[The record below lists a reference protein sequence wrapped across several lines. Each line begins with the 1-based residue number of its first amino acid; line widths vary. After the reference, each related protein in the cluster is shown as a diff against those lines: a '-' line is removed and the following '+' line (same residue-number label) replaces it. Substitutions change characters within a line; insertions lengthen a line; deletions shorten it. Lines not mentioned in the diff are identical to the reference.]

1 MGALKFAFG
10 ANYKRFYNNIKDIA
24 KNEDKSTFS
33 MFCDA
38 VFCAIALG
46 SGLSD
51 YLNYEF
57 YKKPFKEKKEYA
69 TIRNQDNFY
78 AIVSPAEFKK
88 TFTVKPTFMKVFS
101 DYTKRKFLLPS
112 ESSVEELSSFLKANP
127 CFIEKPLDGLG
138 GYGVA
143 KKYAKDIESPESYFS
158 YLLNNRLF
166 IEELIIQHEKM
177 SALCE
182 KSVNTI
188 RIMTSST
195 SGVPKIF
202 FAGLRVGNGSRDVD
216 NFHSGGMGILVD
228 EETGVLIGQGIDK
241 DLNHFSCHPVTKV
254 KFDGYQL
261 PFWDEIKKMVLEASL
276 IEPRIMVIGWDVAIT
291 PDGPVFV
298 EANRRPGFDMPQ
310 VLYKRGRKDLIT
322 AALSELKAR
331 NK

>member
-1 MGALKFAFG
+1 
-10 ANYKRFYNNIKDIA
+10 
-24 KNEDKSTFS
+24 
-33 MFCDA
+33 
-38 VFCAIALG
+38 
-46 SGLSD
+46 
-51 YLNYEF
+51 
-57 YKKPFKEKKEYA
+57 
-69 TIRNQDNFY
+69 
-78 AIVSPAEFKK
+78 
-88 TFTVKPTFMKVFS
+88 
-101 DYTKRKFLLPS
+101 
-112 ESSVEELSSFLKANP
+112 
-127 CFIEKPLDGLG
+127 
-138 GYGVA
+138 
-143 KKYAKDIESPESYFS
+143 
-158 YLLNNRLF
+158 
-166 IEELIIQHEKM
+166 M

-202 FAGLRVGNGSRDVD
+202 FAGLRVGNGTRDVD

-241 DLNHFSCHPVTKV
+241 DLNHFSCHPFTKV

-322 AALSELKAR
+322 AALAELKAR